1 MNKGHGIS
9 FQLALGQSRILP
21 HSQTL
26 HSPALPARPLLF
38 LQRSCR
44 SQSRR
49 LIGRPAGGAR
59 TSPLYFWTER
69 EGSIS
74 CWKTGTFSTWRNS
87 CAVSWNLQWLL
98 LLLLRPPTLLLLMFP
113 EMPLDGTGNYGKAGI
128 KTLFSS
134 SNTKT
139 NIQLYK

>member
-69 EGSIS
+69 EGSVS
-74 CWKTGTFSTWRNS
+74 LLEDRRLLNLEEFLCGLLEPPVVAAAAEASYTSAVNVSRDASGWYWKLWKSRNQD
-87 CAVSWNLQWLL
+87 AIQFVKHKDQH
-98 LLLLRPPTLLLLMFP
+98 
-113 EMPLDGTGNYGKAGI
+113 
-128 KTLFSS
+128 SS
-134 SNTKT
+134 V
-139 NIQLYK
+139 